1 MELEGVQVTP
11 LFCRY
16 SLNVK
21 SAKRSSKKKKKK
33 GQHQQQNA
41 TGKIPRS
48 LSADK
53 QKERQ
58 RSSQKEDIVPR
69 SVSMVDRREMAK
81 QHQQKDRLSVPEPT
95 SAAATKV
102 EARREKG
109 AMVEQGEREKSRP
122 VSEEVRGKR
131 ASLPRALKTHEAERE
146 EVRKSGEVQTSADV
160 EPAAREEHVQV
171 IAKELPISEAMA
183 TEPTVTTFK
192 PEVMGEGE
200 SVTTTALVISEKTGE
215 TTITMQQVKTWS
227 TSHI

>member
-1 MELEGVQVTP
+1 M
-11 LFCRY
+11 FCRY
-16 SLNVK
+16 TLSVQ

-33 GQHQQQNA
+33 GQHQQQQNA

-53 QKERQ
+53 QKKRQ
-58 RSSQKEDIVPR
+58 KSSQNEDVVPR

-81 QHQQKDRLSVPEPT
+81 QHQQKDRLSAPEPT

-109 AMVEQGEREKSRP
+109 AMVVQGEREKSRP

-131 ASLPRALKTHEAERE
+131 ASLPGALKTHEAEREE
-146 EVRKSGEVQTSADV
+146 EVRKSGEVQTSADI

-183 TEPTVTTFK
+183 SEPTVTTFK
-192 PEVMGEGE
+192 PEVRGEGE
-200 SVTTTALVISEKTGE
+200 SVTTTSLVISEKTGK
-215 TTITMQQVKTWS
+215 TTVTMQQVRTWS
-227 TSHI
+227 TSRI

>member
-1 MELEGVQVTP
+1 

-16 SLNVK
+16 TLSVE
-21 SAKRSSKKKKKK
+21 SATSSSKTKKKK
-33 GQHQQQNA
+33 GQHKQQQNA

-58 RSSQKEDIVPR
+58 SSSQKEDVVPR

-122 VSEEVRGKR
+122 VSEEVRGKQ

-146 EVRKSGEVQTSADV
+146 EEVRMSGEVQTSADI

-183 TEPTVTTFK
+183 TEPTVTMFK
-192 PEVMGEGE
+192 PEVRGEGE
-200 SVTTTALVISEKTGE
+200 SVATTALVIS
-215 TTITMQQVKTWS
+215 
-227 TSHI
+227 